1 MNMASDSEKDDGMA
15 PEAHDDEFGDPE
27 IAFSSA
33 ELSEDERK
41 EILAKINGIVEKR
54 RSSLSQDINA
64 APGKRFKAKKHGG
77 LFPILVNVLA
87 VLILAGGFLAL
98 YSFQADVG
106 VQAREGT
113 RVFTDVERTLIEEI
127 RRETNALLA
136 AKDME
141 IAMILA
147 SLADIEMQ
155 IQELMAGGG
164 ELSQEQ
170 LDLQAHLRAMY
181 EERQSALT
189 EAREDRVR
197 ILYEARLRE
206 VAIQAQVDARLREF
220 DNGAAAGIRES
231 YAADLEAAR
240 EELARLARE
249 QDLAMRMESQVAG
262 LFANVQRQVA
272 EGNFDGAAGTVE
284 GLQLALGGSDFQGL
298 RGMQT
303 RRELYALTTQ
313 TLEILI
319 ASASI
324 VMNGT
329 AGSIVTQAAESA
341 RLIAQLE
348 DSIADLRLANEA
360 LGQEMDERDDIIRE
374 LQEQNDLQEQSI
386 TVLNTQLAQVRLVL
400 QALTQ

>member
-1 MNMASDSEKDDGMA
+1 MNMASDGEKDDGF
-15 PEAHDDEFGDPE
+15 DNPE
-27 IAFSSA
+27 IAFSGA
-33 ELSEDERK
+33 EISEGEQR
-41 EILAKINGIVEKR
+41 EILELINGIVEKR
-54 RSSLSQDINA
+54 RNSLSHDIAA

-87 VLILAGGFLAL
+87 VLIMAGGFLAL
-98 YSFQADVG
+98 YSFQADIG

-136 AKDME
+136 AKDLE

-147 SLADIEMQ
+147 SLADIETQ

-164 ELSQEQ
+164 ELTQEQ
-170 LDLQAHLRAMY
+170 LDLQAYLRAMY
-181 EERQSALT
+181 EERQNALT

-206 VAIQAQVDARLREF
+206 VAIQAQVDARIREF
-220 DNGAAAGIRES
+220 DNGNVGLRER

-240 EELARLARE
+240 EELARLSRE

-262 LFANVQRQVA
+262 LFANIQRQVA
-272 EGNFDGAAGTVE
+272 EGNFDGAVGTVE
-284 GLQLALGGSDFQGL
+284 GLQLVLGGSDLQGL
-298 RGMQT
+298 RGIQT
-303 RRELYALTTQ
+303 RRELYALATQ
-313 TLEILI
+313 TLEVLI
-319 ASASI
+319 ASAAI

-329 AGSIVTQAAESA
+329 AGSIAAQAAETA

-348 DSIADLRLANEA
+348 DSIADLQTANEA
-360 LGQEMDERDDIIRE
+360 FGQEMDERDDTIRE
-374 LQEQNDLQEQSI
+374 LQEQNALHEQSI
-386 TVLNTQLAQVRLVL
+386 AMLNTQLAQVRLVL

>member
-1 MNMASDSEKDDGMA
+1 MASNSEKDDDIT
-15 PEAHDDEFGDPE
+15 PTAHEDGLDNPE
-27 IAFSSA
+27 IAFSGA
-33 ELSEDERK
+33 EISEDERQ
-41 EILAKINGIVEKR
+41 EILAQINGIVEKR
-54 RSSLSQDINA
+54 RYSLSHGTA
-64 APGKRFKAKKHGG
+64 TVPGKRFKAKKHGG

-87 VLILAGGFLAL
+87 VLILAGGFWAL

-164 ELSQEQ
+164 ELTQEQ
-170 LDLQAHLRAMY
+170 LELQAYLRAMY

-206 VAIQAQVDARLREF
+206 VAIQAQVDARLREL
-220 DNGAAAGIRES
+220 DNGGNTGIRER

-240 EELARLARE
+240 EELARLSRE
-249 QDLAMRMESQVAG
+249 QDLAIRMESQVAG

-284 GLQLALGGSDFQGL
+284 GLQLILGGSDFQGL

-313 TLEILI
+313 TLEVLI
-319 ASASI
+319 ASAAI
-324 VMNGT
+324 AMNGT
-329 AGSIVTQAAESA
+329 AGSIAAQAAETTQI
-341 RLIAQLE
+341 IAQLE
-348 DSIADLRLANEA
+348 DSIADLQSANEA
-360 LGQEMDERDDIIRE
+360 LGQEMDERDDTIRE
-374 LQEQNDLQEQSI
+374 LQEQNALHEQSI
-386 TVLNTQLAQVRLVL
+386 AMLNTQLAQVRLVL